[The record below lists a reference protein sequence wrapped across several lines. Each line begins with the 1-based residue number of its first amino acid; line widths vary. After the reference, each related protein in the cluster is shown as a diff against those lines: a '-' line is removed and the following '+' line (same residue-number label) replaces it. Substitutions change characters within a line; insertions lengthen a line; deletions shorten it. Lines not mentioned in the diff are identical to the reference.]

1 LGHLPFAEALQAG
14 RLGLWQAILDYDP
27 QRGPAF
33 STYAWSCLVRHVWR
47 AAKTAQRF
55 AQPGPKK
62 GGEALLASFP
72 HQEPDPFTAWECAAR
87 HAALY
92 DLLARLPGR
101 LRHFMVAHYGLTDD
115 PPASFRRL
123 GATLGLSA
131 ERMFL
136 LQGWQITN
144 DWRRTQTLK
153 NLHDPPYADY
163 AQRFGFQDGIFPTK
177 GGLRYSLT
185 ALGANAQASGETV
198 EVPLAEGRQVE
209 VAVQTLN
216 RLLAGALHLI
226 HQAGTSPQAWQKAL
240 VCADG
245 MRQDAASRMRCPSVQ
260 G

>member
-1 LGHLPFAEALQAG
+1 
-14 RLGLWQAILDYDP
+14 
-27 QRGPAF
+27 
-33 STYAWSCLVRHVWR
+33 
-47 AAKTAQRF
+47 
-55 AQPGPKK
+55 
-62 GGEALLASFP
+62 
-72 HQEPDPFTAWECAAR
+72 
-87 HAALY
+87 
-92 DLLARLPGR
+92 
-101 LRHFMVAHYGLTDD
+101 
-115 PPASFRRL
+115 
-123 GATLGLSA
+123 
-131 ERMFL
+131 
-136 LQGWQITN
+136 
-144 DWRRTQTLK
+144 LK

-163 AQRFGFQDGIFPTK
+163 AQRFGFQNGLFPTE

-240 VCADG
+240 LCADG